1 MSYNHGIY
9 VLQIGLKTLGFDPGT
24 SDGLDG
30 RKTQAALAKSALSRF
45 GSPAKAISGS
55 VNGYPPRPEAS
66 AVSKAKVFGPA
77 GVKGGK
83 GPSMD
88 LFPPPYPMEFS
99 WGGPVSKMGCHKM
112 VALPIKNALN
122 EIKDTFGLAWIR
134 KHDLDEYAGC
144 YSPRKSRGGN
154 SISDHSWAIAF
165 DFADRRKG
173 NGNKEQWRANV
184 EGRNGVAMPNE
195 AVAIFR
201 KHGFQ
206 VGFQVSSGVR
216 RDMMHVAYVNRP

>member
-1 MSYNHGIY
+1 MKTKI
-9 VLQIGLKTLGFDPGT
+9 LQILIPGVKTLGFNPGLA
-24 SDGLDG
+24 DGLDG
-30 RKTQAALAKSALSRF
+30 RKTQAALDKSAASRF
-45 GSPAKAISGS
+45 GSSAKAISGS
-55 VNGYPPRPEAS
+55 VDGYPPRPEAS
-66 AVSKAKVFGPA
+66 AAGKAKVFGPA

-83 GPSMD
+83 GPSME

-112 VALPIKNALN
+112 LVPPIQNALN
-122 EIKDTFGLAWIR
+122 EIKDTFGLAWIK
-134 KHDLDEYAGC
+134 KHGLDDYAGC

-165 DFADRRKG
+165 DFAADRKG
-173 NGNKEQWRANV
+173 NGNRDQWRANV